1 MDEKKSEKI
10 QGFIERLT
18 YHSSSSGYTVAR
30 FKVDKNN
37 ELITI
42 IGYFADIQQGQRLEI
57 TGFYKDHLDYGIQFQ
72 VTQYQQIKHRTE
84 KEIERYLSS
93 GIFQGIGIIT
103 AKKIVAH
110 FGLETLDILEN
121 QISRLAEVSGIAK
134 NRIKHIQ
141 NACQSQSCINSVM
154 FFLQRHGVSTTYA
167 IKIYKH
173 YGDNSITK
181 VTENP
186 YQLVT
191 DIYGIGFKTADL
203 IARNLGIAT
212 NSEFRYRCGII
223 QVLREA
229 VNKGHCF
236 LPQTELI
243 KKAIKLLALP
253 LHQIL
258 LEELAAL
265 ITKMALVKELIIESN
280 SGVLSGQAIC
290 YLPEF
295 YYTERQLAQQII
307 DRIHKPIT
315 VDLTRV
321 QRWIK
326 NFTQKTEIQLNSQQQ
341 QAVLQAASNK
351 VLIITGCPGTGK
363 TFITRT
369 IVALWKAMGK
379 CIALASPT
387 GRAAQRLSEMTGFEA
402 KTLHRLLE
410 FDPKTYSFK
419 RNQDNPISAT
429 AIVVDETSMLDLFL
443 AYSFIKAVDDDA
455 QILLVGDINQL
466 PSVGPGRVLQ
476 DLIASG
482 QVAVVE
488 LTEVFRQAQTSSIVV
503 SSHNINQGKYP
514 KLELVSNKPQSDCL
528 IYTAQNS
535 QEGVEAIFNLV
546 SDLIPNL
553 GFDPV
558 QDVQVLC
565 PMTKTEVGT
574 KNLNL
579 VLQKLINPP
588 SKSKTE
594 IIFGGM
600 TLRVGDRIIQKTNNY
615 EQEVFNGDLGIVCK
629 IDLKLQEVTVKF
641 HERLVTYDYT
651 DLDEITLAWSITIHK
666 SQGSEY
672 PVVIL
677 PIFMQHY
684 PILSRNLLYTG
695 LTRAKQ
701 LAILVGQEKA
711 ISLAIKQVDNNQRY
725 TLLAHR
731 LMCI

>member
-1 MDEKKSEKI
+1 MDEQNKTI
-10 QGFIERLT
+10 QGVVERLT
-18 YHSSSSGYTVAR
+18 YHSPSSGYTVAR
-30 FKVDKNN
+30 LLIENNN

-42 IGYFADIQQGQRLEI
+42 IGYFANIQPGQRLQL
-57 TGFYKDHLDYGIQFQ
+57 TGFYKDHPNYGIQFQ
-72 VTQYQQIKHRTE
+72 VTQHQETKHLTE
-84 KEIERYLSS
+84 KGIEKYLSS
-93 GIFQGIGIIT
+93 GTFKGIGVIT
-103 AKKIVAH
+103 AQKIVAY

-121 QISRLAEVSGIAK
+121 KISRLAEVPGIAK

-141 NACQSQSCINSVM
+141 TAYQSQSCIKSVM
-154 FFLQRHGVSTTYA
+154 FFLQSHGVSTTYA
-167 IKIYKH
+167 VKIYKQ
-173 YGDNSITK
+173 YGNNSITK
-181 VTENP
+181 VIENP

-191 DIYGIGFKTADL
+191 DIYGIGFKTADK

-229 VNKGHCF
+229 GNKGHCF

-243 KKAIKLLALP
+243 KKTINLLTLP
-253 LHQIL
+253 KERIL
-258 LEELAAL
+258 PEDLVAL
-265 ITKMALVKELIIESN
+265 ITKMVKNQEIIIEDN
-280 SGVLSGQAIC
+280 SGALPDQTIC
-290 YLPEF
+290 YQPEF
-295 YYTERQLAQQII
+295 YYVEKQLSQKIIERIYSPII
-307 DRIHKPIT
+307 
-315 VDLTRV
+315 VDLPRV

-326 NFTQKTEIQLNSQQQ
+326 NFTIKTGIQLNSQQQ
-341 QAVLQAASNK
+341 QAVVQAASNK
-351 VLIITGCPGTGK
+351 VLIITGGPGTGK

-379 CIALASPT
+379 CVALASPT
-387 GRAAQRLSEMTGFEA
+387 GRAAQRLSEVTGFEA

-419 RNQDNPISAT
+419 RNQHNPIPAT
-429 AIVVDETSMLDLFL
+429 AIVVDEASMLDLFL
-443 AYSFIKAVDDDA
+443 AYSLMKALDGDT
-455 QILLVGDINQL
+455 QILFVGDINQL
-466 PSVGPGRVLQ
+466 PSVGPGQVLQ
-476 DLIASG
+476 DLIASD
-482 QVAVVE
+482 QIPLVE
-488 LTEVFRQAQTSSIVV
+488 LTEVFRQAQTSSIVL
-503 SSHNINQGKYP
+503 SSHHINQGKYP
-514 KLELVSNKPQSDCL
+514 KLEFVSNQPKSNCL
-528 IYTAQNS
+528 MYAAQNS
-535 QEGVEAIFNLV
+535 QEGVEAILNLMSNLV
-546 SDLIPNL
+546 PNL

-558 QDVQVLC
+558 QDVQILS

-574 KNLNL
+574 QYLNL

-588 SKSKTE
+588 SHDKTE
-594 IIFGGM
+594 IILGEM
-600 TLRVGDRIIQKTNNY
+600 RLRVGDRVIQKKNNY
-615 EQEVFNGDLGIVCK
+615 EQEVFNGDLGIVDK
-629 IDLKLQEVTVKF
+629 IDLNLQEFIINFNDK
-641 HERLVTYDYT
+641 LVTYNYT
-651 DLDEITLAWSITIHK
+651 DLDKICQAFCITIHK

-684 PILSRNLLYTG
+684 PMLSRNLLYTG